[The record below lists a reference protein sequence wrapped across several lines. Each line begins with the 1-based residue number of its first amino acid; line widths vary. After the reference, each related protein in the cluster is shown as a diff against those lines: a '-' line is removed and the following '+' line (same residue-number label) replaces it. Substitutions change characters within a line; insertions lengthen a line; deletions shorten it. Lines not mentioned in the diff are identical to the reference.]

1 MECNSVCLG
10 IKQFFGDLLSEVTLL
25 VAIVISAV
33 IATRIA
39 ISVYR
44 DIRSKVREKQM
55 LRLGS
60 EIQELVRAIV
70 REYPSPPLTSEIIPQ
85 RFPSKGAAQV
95 FGERW
100 SRGDLNSF
108 STKSVDAD
116 GYDENH
122 PKFDNTSIRSL
133 LLFCTR

>member
-44 DIRSKVREKQM
+44 DIRSKVREKTVADA
-55 LRLGS
+55 RIGNSGTGS
-60 EIQELVRAIV
+60 RH
-70 REYPSPPLTSEIIPQ
+70 S
-85 RFPSKGAAQV
+85 
-95 FGERW
+95 
-100 SRGDLNSF
+100 
-108 STKSVDAD
+108 
-116 GYDENH
+116 
-122 PKFDNTSIRSL
+122 
-133 LLFCTR
+133 

>member
-85 RFPSKGAAQV
+85 RFPSKGAA
-95 FGERW
+95 
-100 SRGDLNSF
+100 
-108 STKSVDAD
+108 
-116 GYDENH
+116 
-122 PKFDNTSIRSL
+122 
-133 LLFCTR
+133 